1 MIYNPFASIPARSK
15 SHVRGWA
22 MHWAECLGVP
32 VAGPIDRLTCST
44 LYIEHGVNFGGV
56 LNLFGGVS
64 EGLVDRL
71 EELANYKGRLVS
83 LDWTMPNYAHQLSRR
98 LGQATCS
105 PRLTPA
111 LLADLDARLKNSTT
125 LTQQDLKSDVIAI
138 GDSHSTAF
146 AANGSSVIRT
156 NGLTLHGALQK
167 GHFVD
172 QIGRLVHKPRRVT
185 LVCGSIDIRHHIG
198 RQSAPRQAVIDLCNN
213 YSNVA
218 DFLESE
224 YDIQVEIAAPV
235 PVEWEKRKIPQTGF
249 YKGTPFTGTLEDRQ
263 EWTDLF
269 MDKMSHR
276 CLIKPPGYWYSM
288 DPEKY
293 ADTYMELN
301 SSVHIAP
308 PFYRR
313 FDWGQL

>member
-1 MIYNPFASIPARSK
+1 MIYNPFASIPVRPK

-32 VAGPIDRLTCST
+32 IAAPTDLLVCPT

-64 EGLVDRL
+64 DSLVDHL
-71 EELANYKGRLVS
+71 EELANYKGQLVS
-83 LDWTMPNYAHQLSRR
+83 LDWPMPNYAHQLSKR

-105 PRLTPA
+105 TRLTSA
-111 LLADLDARLKNSTT
+111 LLAKLDARLQASTV
-125 LTQQDLKSDVIAI
+125 LTQQDLKRDVVAI

-146 AANGSSVIRT
+146 AASGSSVIRT

-167 GHFVD
+167 GHFVE

-198 RQSAPRQAVIDLCNN
+198 RQSDPKQAVADLCNN
-213 YSNVA
+213 YSDLA
-218 DFLESE
+218 DFLTDEFNL
-224 YDIQVEIAAPV
+224 QVEIAAPV

-249 YKGTPFTGTLEDRQ
+249 YKGTPFTGTLEDRR
-263 EWTDLF
+263 EWTELF
-269 MDKMSHR
+269 MGKMSQL
-276 CLIKPPGYWYSM
+276 CLIKPPDEWYSM
-288 DPEKY
+288 DPEQY
-293 ADTYMELN
+293 ANTYMELN
-301 SSVHIAP
+301 SSVHVAP